1 MLTLAVVGTI
11 AYLLNRATALDVR
24 LGIGVGRRLEARY
37 VAEAGVEHALWRVN
51 QAGCSGYSDLATTVF
66 GNHTYAARIAPTSG
80 PQVGITAIG
89 TLDDGTKQTYRRAG
103 LAVVRRVSVTLQPGA
118 STDDATVNANEPT
131 KNYGAEPKIVVS
143 SFGVETSHALLRFD
157 LSAIPADATV
167 VSAQLRVYFEGVSAA
182 PAGAEVSARPVT
194 RDWVEGTLQGAEPAD
209 GATWLT
215 YDGGSPWV
223 TAGGDV
229 DPTAV
234 ATAALGAVGEY
245 YELDI
250 SGFVRD
256 WHDAASPNYGLRLE
270 GTPGLKA
277 AEFVSGDDS
286 DVSKQPQL
294 TISYSQPCPPPVPPN
309 SEVFQSVADTY
320 ITGPGSGVPQGT
332 RNYARIGVRSD
343 GDSQYALLRFDVLSV
358 IPANATVSSARVRV
372 YEYKQRGSVSFPVT
386 AHKITQGWS
395 GLLAN
400 WTNATS
406 GTPWAA
412 GSGGTYDAT
421 VLDTTIVNAG
431 DSWREWDVTPL
442 VQEWVDGVSPD
453 YGVQLVHEPV
463 APDNYMEFY
472 TLNSSQSN
480 KPQLVVIYVP

>member
-1 MLTLAVVGTI
+1 VI
-11 AYLLNRATALDVR
+11 SN
-24 LGIGVGRRLEARY
+24 
-37 VAEAGVEHALWRVN
+37 
-51 QAGCSGYSDLATTVF
+51 
-66 GNHTYAARIAPTSG
+66 
-80 PQVGITAIG
+80 
-89 TLDDGTKQTYRRAG
+89 
-103 LAVVRRVSVTLQPGA
+103 
-118 STDDATVNANEPT
+118 
-131 KNYGAEPKIVVS
+131 
-143 SFGVETSHALLRFD
+143 FGVETSHALLRFE
-157 LSAIPADATV
+157 LSAIPADAVV
-167 VSAQLRVYFEGVSAA
+167 VSAQLRVYFEGVSVV

-194 RDWVEGTLQGAEPAD
+194 RAWVEGTLQGAEPAD

-215 YDGGSPWV
+215 YDGGNSWA

-245 YELDI
+245 YELDV

-256 WHDAASPNYGLRLE
+256 WHDAVLPNYGLRLE

-277 AEFVSGDDS
+277 AEFMSGDDS

-294 TISYSQPCPPPVPPN
+294 AISYSQPCPPPVPPN

-320 ITGPGSGVPQGT
+320 ITGPQPQGT
-332 RNYARIGVRSD
+332 RQYARIGVRPN
-343 GDSQYALLRFDVLSV
+343 GDRQHALLRFDVLSI
-358 IPANATVSSARVRV
+358 IPANATISSARLRV
-372 YEYKQRGSVSFPVT
+372 YEYRQRGAVSFPVT
-386 AHKITQGWS
+386 AHKSTQGWS
-395 GLLAN
+395 GLLAD
-400 WTNATS
+400 WTNATL
-406 GTPWAA
+406 GTPWTA
-412 GSGGTYDAT
+412 GPGGTYDAT
-421 VLDTTIVNAG
+421 VLDTTIVNSG

-463 APDNYMEFY
+463 APNNYMQFY